1 MKKVFYIV
9 MAFALLAVSCGEQPT
24 PDNGEIP
31 AQSASSLV
39 YSLESVAD
47 HDAVIVKP
55 EDIASN
61 APVVVVL
68 TDDLTLRTREGVPVP
83 EIPEVNFKAAEHCLI
98 GRYALCVVD
107 TKGAKDVAYLASVK
121 ELFPDASKFYLLS
134 YRNGLAYTAAMVMP
148 DEFAAFGCVSGAIDV
163 ETYKKNSFVKPV
175 SFVHVHATK
184 NPTCKWSGVVNK
196 TVSVPLSVGAIV
208 AIDESI
214 TFKTTELLP
223 REGKGQV
230 SCTQYTH
237 ALSGCDVKLYSV
249 DSANEGW
256 CDEEFEVYN
265 QVWNFFKIH

>member
-9 MAFALLAVSCGEQPT
+9 MAFALLAVSCEQPAPGTEET
-24 PDNGEIP
+24 PVQP
-31 AQSASSLV
+31 TSALV
-39 YSLESVAD
+39 YSLDSVAD
-47 HDAVIVKP
+47 HDVVIVKP
-55 EDIASN
+55 EDLASN

-68 TDDLTLRTREGVPVP
+68 TDDLTLRTREAAGP

-107 TKGAKDVAYLASVK
+107 TKGSKEVAYLASVK
-121 ELFPDASKFYLLS
+121 ELFPEASKFYVLS

-175 SFVHVHATK
+175 SFVHVHAAK

-265 QVWNFFKIH
+265 QIWNFFKVH

>member
-9 MAFALLAVSCGEQPT
+9 MAFALLAVSCEQPAPDTEET
-24 PDNGEIP
+24 PV
-31 AQSASSLV
+31 QSASSLV

-68 TDDLTLRTREGVPVP
+68 TDDLTLRTRGGELAPS
-83 EIPEVNFKAAEHCLI
+83 IPEVNFKAAEHCLI

-107 TKGAKDVAYLASVK
+107 TNNAKDVAYLTSVK

-134 YRNGLAYTAAMVMP
+134 YRNGLSYTAAMVMP

-163 ETYKKNSFVKPV
+163 ETYKKNSFGKPV

-184 NPTCKWSGVVNK
+184 NPTCKWTGVENK

-208 AIDESI
+208 SINESI

-223 REGKGQV
+223 REGEGQV
-230 SCTQYTH
+230 SCTQYMH

-256 CDEEFEVYN
+256 CDAEFEVYN
-265 QVWNFFKIH
+265 QIWNFFKTR